1 MQYKESYSKFMILY
15 MLHVDTY
22 DALRESCH
30 RSVTIA
36 NVTGYH
42 SNLKLYKDIDM
53 NGTGTKVNVGNTKRR
68 LLI

>member
-1 MQYKESYSKFMILY
+1 

-22 DALRESCH
+22 DALSESCH